1 MRKIN
6 NVSDSGQETSDEES
20 EIEELEHRTEEEHN
34 SNQMLIFYIFG
45 IFQPPFVEGK
55 FNICNLLCFIFF

>member
-1 MRKIN
+1 MNRHKKFRKIN

-34 SNQMLIFYIFG
+34 SN
-45 IFQPPFVEGK
+45 
-55 FNICNLLCFIFF
+55 